1 MERIKIN
8 IEEYLE
14 EIIYIYIKIFGNQYR
29 NIIEERVRS
38 TEFIEYN
45 TEQSVRSYI
54 FFLENCKAQELSIK
68 FLREIGI
75 DVSSLEG
82 KTYTEELPG
91 DIRRLIR
98 EYIGGISGFTYL
110 PEHNTLG
117 IRAFDKKVQD
127 ANKEREDEIERN
139 QIQFLNFLFAD
150 EEFYSK
156 PDVEEFFKTPKGKE
170 TYKKI
175 QEYIEIY
182 NSIFR
187 EYKEFENTLEPYKKY
202 VQDRKNIKFSETEE
216 FKEILEKIGDTEENR
231 KILEYILTERKLMT
245 IAGKNLKR
253 PTIFFSRFVSELE
266 KGGMDDYTL
275 LHEYCHAIEIHKE
288 NESTEESFISGFDL
302 INKNEL
308 NLYRKDK
315 RKYERLNENIT
326 DIFAIEA
333 TRILHGKGTYMLE
346 PKELT
351 ENNTMDV
358 NTSSITKN
366 MLFPFLKSYKKEII
380 RARITGDME
389 RLFSII
395 GKDNF
400 EELNDCINRVDY
412 LLGKGLK
419 RSLDENKKG
428 DKLVE
433 EYNLQLKRLDRIYSN
448 MKEHSIEDEER

>member
-1 MERIKIN
+1 MDSFKIN
-8 IEEYLE
+8 IEKYLE
-14 EIIYIYIKIFGNQYR
+14 DIINVYVKIFGEQYR
-29 NIIEERVRS
+29 KIIEERIKS

-187 EYKEFENTLEPYKKY
+187 EYKEFENTLKPYKKY

-231 KILEYILTERKLMT
+231 KILEYVLTERKLMT
-245 IAGKNLKR
+245 IAGKDFKR
-253 PTIFFSRFVSELE
+253 PTIFFTRFVSELE

-275 LHEYCHAIEIHKE
+275 LHEYCHAIEMHKE
-288 NESTEESFISGFDL
+288 KAGVEEDYFVSGFD
-302 INKNEL
+302 IIDQNES
-308 NLYRKDK
+308 NQYRNDK
-315 RKYERLNENIT
+315 RKYEILNETIT
-326 DIFAIEA
+326 DIFSVEA
-333 TRILHGKGTYMLE
+333 TIILHTRGIYISE
-346 PKELT
+346 PQELT
-351 ENNTMDV
+351 NEDILAC
-358 NTSSITKN
+358 NTSIILKKLLLPFVTK
-366 MLFPFLKSYKKEII
+366 YKEKIV
-380 RARITGDME
+380 RARITGDMQS
-389 RLFSII
+389 LFNII
-395 GKDNF
+395 GIENF
-400 EELNDCINRVDY
+400 ESLNDCVNKIDY
-412 LLGKGLK
+412 LILEGLEKDLKSK
-419 RSLDENKKG
+419 RNDSELIK
-428 DKLVE
+428 
-433 EYNLQLKRLDRIYSN
+433 EYNRQKRRIEEIYRN
-448 MKEHSIEDEER
+448 MEIEKGEIR

>member
-1 MERIKIN
+1 MDSFKIN
-8 IEEYLE
+8 IEKYLE
-14 EIIYIYIKIFGNQYR
+14 EIIDIYIKIFGNQYR

-231 KILEYILTERKLMT
+231 KILEYVLTERKLMT
-245 IAGKNLKR
+245 IAGKDFKR
-253 PTIFFSRFVSELE
+253 PTIFFTRFVSELE

-275 LHEYCHAIEIHKE
+275 LHEYCHAIEMHKE
-288 NESTEESFISGFDL
+288 KTGVEEDYFVSGLDIIDQNES
-302 INKNEL
+302 NQ
-308 NLYRKDK
+308 YRNDK
-315 RKYERLNENIT
+315 RKYEILNETIT
-326 DIFAIEA
+326 DIFSVEA
-333 TRILHGKGTYMLE
+333 TIILHTRGIYISE
-346 PKELT
+346 PQELT
-351 ENNTMDV
+351 NEDILAC
-358 NTSSITKN
+358 NTSIILKKLLLPFVTK
-366 MLFPFLKSYKKEII
+366 YKEKIV
-380 RARITGDME
+380 RARITGDMQS
-389 RLFSII
+389 LFNII
-395 GKDNF
+395 GIENF
-400 EELNDCINRVDY
+400 ESLNDCVNKIDH
-412 LLGKGLK
+412 LILEGLEKDLKSK
-419 RSLDENKKG
+419 RNDSELIK
-428 DKLVE
+428 
-433 EYNLQLKRLDRIYSN
+433 EYNRQKRRIEEIYRN
-448 MKEHSIEDEER
+448 MEIEKGEIR

>member
-1 MERIKIN
+1 MDSFKIN
-8 IEEYLE
+8 IEKYLE
-14 EIIYIYIKIFGNQYR
+14 DIINVYVKIFGEQYR
-29 NIIEERVRS
+29 KIIEERVRS

-68 FLREIGI
+68 FLRKIGI
-75 DVSSLEG
+75 DISSIEG
-82 KTYTEELPG
+82 KTYTEELPS

-139 QIQFLNFLFAD
+139 QIQFLNFLFED

-187 EYKEFENTLEPYKKY
+187 EYKEFENTLEPYREY
-202 VQDRKNIKFSETEE
+202 VEKRKNKKIPETEE

-231 KILEYILTERKLMT
+231 KILEYVLSERKIMT
-245 IAGKNLKR
+245 IAGKDFKR
-253 PTIFFSRFVSELE
+253 PTIFFTRFVSELE

-275 LHEYCHAIEIHKE
+275 LHEYCHAIEMHKE
-288 NESTEESFISGFDL
+288 KTGVEEDYFVSGFDI
-302 INKNEL
+302 INQNES
-308 NLYRKDK
+308 NQYRNDK
-315 RKYERLNENIT
+315 RKYEILNETIT
-326 DIFAIEA
+326 DIFSVEA
-333 TRILHGKGTYMLE
+333 TIILHTRGIYISE
-346 PKELT
+346 PQELT
-351 ENNTMDV
+351 NEDILAC
-358 NTSSITKN
+358 NTSIILKKLLLPFVTK
-366 MLFPFLKSYKKEII
+366 YKEKIV
-380 RARITGDME
+380 RARITGDMQS
-389 RLFSII
+389 LFNRI
-395 GKDNF
+395 GIENF
-400 EELNDCINRVDY
+400 ESLNDCVNKIDH
-412 LLGKGLK
+412 LILEGLEKDLKSK
-419 RSLDENKKG
+419 RNDSELIK
-428 DKLVE
+428 
-433 EYNLQLKRLDRIYSN
+433 EYNRQKRRIEEIYRN
-448 MKEHSIEDEER
+448 MEIEKGEIR

>member
-1 MERIKIN
+1 MERLKIN

-14 EIIYIYIKIFGNQYR
+14 EIIDIYIKIFGNQYR

-245 IAGKNLKR
+245 IAGKDFKR
-253 PTIFFSRFVSELE
+253 PTIFFTRFVSELE

-275 LHEYCHAIEIHKE
+275 LHEYCHAIEMHKE
-288 NESTEESFISGFDL
+288 KTGVEEDYFVSGLDIIDQNES
-302 INKNEL
+302 NQ
-308 NLYRKDK
+308 YRNDK
-315 RKYERLNENIT
+315 RKYEILNETIT
-326 DIFAIEA
+326 DIFSVEA
-333 TRILHGKGTYMLE
+333 TIILHTRGIYISE
-346 PKELT
+346 PQELT
-351 ENNTMDV
+351 NEDILAC
-358 NTSSITKN
+358 NTSIILKKLLLPFVTK
-366 MLFPFLKSYKKEII
+366 YKEKIV
-380 RARITGDME
+380 RARITGDMQS
-389 RLFSII
+389 LFNII
-395 GKDNF
+395 GIENF
-400 EELNDCINRVDY
+400 ESLNDCVNKIDH
-412 LLGKGLK
+412 LILEGLEKDLKSK
-419 RSLDENKKG
+419 RNDSELIK
-428 DKLVE
+428 
-433 EYNLQLKRLDRIYSN
+433 EYNRQKRRIEEIYRN
-448 MKEHSIEDEER
+448 MEIEKGEIR

>member
-1 MERIKIN
+1 MERLKIN

-14 EIIYIYIKIFGNQYR
+14 EIIDIYIKIFGNQYR

-231 KILEYILTERKLMT
+231 KILEYVLTERKLMT
-245 IAGKNLKR
+245 IAGKDFKR
-253 PTIFFSRFVSELE
+253 PTIFFTRFVSELE

-275 LHEYCHAIEIHKE
+275 LHEYCHAIEMHKE
-288 NESTEESFISGFDL
+288 KTGVEEDYFVSGLDIIDQNES
-302 INKNEL
+302 NQ
-308 NLYRKDK
+308 YRNDK
-315 RKYERLNENIT
+315 RKYEILNETIT
-326 DIFAIEA
+326 DIFSVEA
-333 TRILHGKGTYMLE
+333 TIILHTRGIYISE
-346 PKELT
+346 PQELT
-351 ENNTMDV
+351 NEDILAC
-358 NTSSITKN
+358 NTSIILKKLLLPFVTK
-366 MLFPFLKSYKKEII
+366 YKEKIV
-380 RARITGDME
+380 RARITGDMQS
-389 RLFSII
+389 LFNII
-395 GKDNF
+395 GIENF
-400 EELNDCINRVDY
+400 ESLNDCVNKIDH
-412 LLGKGLK
+412 LILEGLEKDLKSK
-419 RSLDENKKG
+419 RNDSELIK
-428 DKLVE
+428 
-433 EYNLQLKRLDRIYSN
+433 EYNRQKRRIEEIYRN
-448 MKEHSIEDEER
+448 MEIEKGEIR

>member
-1 MERIKIN
+1 MDSFKIN
-8 IEEYLE
+8 IEKYLE
-14 EIIYIYIKIFGNQYR
+14 EIIDIYIKIFGNQYR

-231 KILEYILTERKLMT
+231 KILEYVLTERKLMT
-245 IAGKNLKR
+245 IAGKDFKR
-253 PTIFFSRFVSELE
+253 PTIFFTRFVSELE

-275 LHEYCHAIEIHKE
+275 LHEYCHAIEMHKE
-288 NESTEESFISGFDL
+288 KTGVEEDYFVSGFD
-302 INKNEL
+302 IIDQNES
-308 NLYRKDK
+308 NQYRNDK
-315 RKYERLNENIT
+315 RKYEILNETIT
-326 DIFAIEA
+326 DIFSVEA
-333 TRILHGKGTYMLE
+333 TIILHTRGIYISE
-346 PKELT
+346 PQELT
-351 ENNTMDV
+351 NEDILAC
-358 NTSSITKN
+358 NTSIILKKLLLPFVTK
-366 MLFPFLKSYKKEII
+366 YKEKIV
-380 RARITGDME
+380 RARITGDMQS
-389 RLFSII
+389 LFNII
-395 GKDNF
+395 GIENF
-400 EELNDCINRVDY
+400 ESLNDCVNKIDH
-412 LLGKGLK
+412 LILEGLEKDLKSK
-419 RSLDENKKG
+419 RNDSELIK
-428 DKLVE
+428 
-433 EYNLQLKRLDRIYSN
+433 EYNRQKRRIEEIYRN
-448 MKEHSIEDEER
+448 MEIEKGEIR

>member
-1 MERIKIN
+1 MDSFKIN
-8 IEEYLE
+8 IEKYLE
-14 EIIYIYIKIFGNQYR
+14 DIINVYVKIFGEQYR
-29 NIIEERVRS
+29 KIIEERVRS

-139 QIQFLNFLFAD
+139 QIQFLNFLFED

-231 KILEYILTERKLMT
+231 KILEYVLTERKLMT
-245 IAGKNLKR
+245 IAGKDFKR
-253 PTIFFSRFVSELE
+253 PTIFFTRFVSELE

-275 LHEYCHAIEIHKE
+275 LHEYCHAIEMHKE
-288 NESTEESFISGFDL
+288 KTGVEEDYFVSGLDIIDQNES
-302 INKNEL
+302 NQ
-308 NLYRKDK
+308 YRNDK
-315 RKYERLNENIT
+315 RKYEILNETIT
-326 DIFAIEA
+326 DIFSVEA
-333 TRILHGKGTYMLE
+333 TIILHTRGIYISE
-346 PKELT
+346 PQELT
-351 ENNTMDV
+351 NEDILAC
-358 NTSSITKN
+358 NTSIILKKLLLPFVTK
-366 MLFPFLKSYKKEII
+366 YKEKIV
-380 RARITGDME
+380 RARITGDMQS
-389 RLFSII
+389 LFNII
-395 GKDNF
+395 GIENF
-400 EELNDCINRVDY
+400 ESLNDCVNKIDH
-412 LLGKGLK
+412 LILEGLEKDLKSK
-419 RSLDENKKG
+419 RNDSELIK
-428 DKLVE
+428 
-433 EYNLQLKRLDRIYSN
+433 EYNRQKRRIEEIYRN
-448 MKEHSIEDEER
+448 MEIEKGEIR

>member
-1 MERIKIN
+1 MEKLKIN

-14 EIIYIYIKIFGNQYR
+14 EIIDIYIKIFGNQYR

-110 PEHNTLG
+110 PEQNTLG

-231 KILEYILTERKLMT
+231 KILEYVLTERKLMT
-245 IAGKNLKR
+245 IAGKDFKR
-253 PTIFFSRFVSELE
+253 PTIFFTRFVSELE

-275 LHEYCHAIEIHKE
+275 LHEYCHAIEMHKE
-288 NESTEESFISGFDL
+288 KTGVEEDYFVSGLDIIDQNES
-302 INKNEL
+302 NQ
-308 NLYRKDK
+308 YRNDK
-315 RKYERLNENIT
+315 RKYEILNETIT
-326 DIFAIEA
+326 DIFSVEA
-333 TRILHGKGTYMLE
+333 TIILHTRGIYISE
-346 PKELT
+346 PQELT
-351 ENNTMDV
+351 NEDILAC
-358 NTSSITKN
+358 NTSIILKKLLLPFVTK
-366 MLFPFLKSYKKEII
+366 YKEKIV
-380 RARITGDME
+380 RARITGDMQS
-389 RLFSII
+389 LFNII
-395 GKDNF
+395 GIENF
-400 EELNDCINRVDY
+400 ESLNDCVNKIDH
-412 LLGKGLK
+412 LILEGLEKDLKSK
-419 RSLDENKKG
+419 RNDSELIK
-428 DKLVE
+428 
-433 EYNLQLKRLDRIYSN
+433 EYNRQKRRIEEIYRN
-448 MKEHSIEDEER
+448 MEIEKGEIR

>member
-1 MERIKIN
+1 MDSFKIN
-8 IEEYLE
+8 IEKYLE
-14 EIIYIYIKIFGNQYR
+14 DIINVYVKIFGEQYR
-29 NIIEERVRS
+29 KIIEERIKS

-231 KILEYILTERKLMT
+231 KILEYVLTERKLMT
-245 IAGKNLKR
+245 IAGKDFKR
-253 PTIFFSRFVSELE
+253 PTIFFTRFVSELE

-275 LHEYCHAIEIHKE
+275 LHEYCHAIEMHKE
-288 NESTEESFISGFDL
+288 KTGVEEDYFVSGFD
-302 INKNEL
+302 IIDQNES
-308 NLYRKDK
+308 NQYRNDK
-315 RKYERLNENIT
+315 RKYEILNETIT
-326 DIFAIEA
+326 DIFSVEA
-333 TRILHGKGTYMLE
+333 TIILHTRGIYISE
-346 PKELT
+346 PQELT
-351 ENNTMDV
+351 NEDILAC
-358 NTSSITKN
+358 NTSIILKKLLLPFVTK
-366 MLFPFLKSYKKEII
+366 YKEKIV
-380 RARITGDME
+380 RARITGDMQS
-389 RLFSII
+389 LFNII
-395 GKDNF
+395 GIENF
-400 EELNDCINRVDY
+400 ESLNDCVNKIDH
-412 LLGKGLK
+412 LILEGLEKDLKSK
-419 RSLDENKKG
+419 RNDSELIK
-428 DKLVE
+428 
-433 EYNLQLKRLDRIYSN
+433 EYNRQKRRIEEIYRN
-448 MKEHSIEDEER
+448 MEIEKGEIR

>member
-1 MERIKIN
+1 MERLKIN

-14 EIIYIYIKIFGNQYR
+14 EIIDIYIKIFGNQYR

-231 KILEYILTERKLMT
+231 KILEYVLTERKLMT
-245 IAGKNLKR
+245 IAGKDFKR
-253 PTIFFSRFVSELE
+253 PTIFFTRFVSELE

-275 LHEYCHAIEIHKE
+275 LHEYCHAIEMHKE
-288 NESTEESFISGFDL
+288 KTGVEEDYFVSGFD
-302 INKNEL
+302 IIDQNES
-308 NLYRKDK
+308 NQYRNDK
-315 RKYERLNENIT
+315 RKYEILNETIT
-326 DIFAIEA
+326 DIFSVEA
-333 TRILHGKGTYMLE
+333 TIILHTRGIYISE
-346 PKELT
+346 PQELT
-351 ENNTMDV
+351 NEDILAC
-358 NTSSITKN
+358 NTSIILKKLLLPFVTK
-366 MLFPFLKSYKKEII
+366 YKEKIV
-380 RARITGDME
+380 RARITGDMQS
-389 RLFSII
+389 LFNII
-395 GKDNF
+395 GIENF
-400 EELNDCINRVDY
+400 ESLNDCVNKIDH
-412 LLGKGLK
+412 LILEGLEKDLKSK
-419 RSLDENKKG
+419 RNDSELIK
-428 DKLVE
+428 
-433 EYNLQLKRLDRIYSN
+433 EYNRQKRRIEEIYRN
-448 MKEHSIEDEER
+448 MEIEKGEIR

>member
-1 MERIKIN
+1 MERLKIN

-14 EIIYIYIKIFGNQYR
+14 EIIDIYIKIFGNQYR

-231 KILEYILTERKLMT
+231 KILEYVLTERKLMT
-245 IAGKNLKR
+245 IVGKDFKR
-253 PTIFFSRFVSELE
+253 PTIFFTRFVSELE

-275 LHEYCHAIEIHKE
+275 LHEYCHAIEMHKE
-288 NESTEESFISGFDL
+288 KTGVEEDYFVSGLDIIDQNES
-302 INKNEL
+302 NQ
-308 NLYRKDK
+308 YRNDK
-315 RKYERLNENIT
+315 RKYEILNETIT
-326 DIFAIEA
+326 DIFSVEA
-333 TRILHGKGTYMLE
+333 TIILHTRGIYISE
-346 PKELT
+346 PQELT
-351 ENNTMDV
+351 NEDILAC
-358 NTSSITKN
+358 NTSIILKKLLLPFVTK
-366 MLFPFLKSYKKEII
+366 YKEKIV
-380 RARITGDME
+380 RARITGDMQS
-389 RLFSII
+389 LFNRI
-395 GKDNF
+395 GIENF
-400 EELNDCINRVDY
+400 ESLNDCVNKIDH
-412 LLGKGLK
+412 LILEGLEKDLKSK
-419 RSLDENKKG
+419 RNDSELIK
-428 DKLVE
+428 
-433 EYNLQLKRLDRIYSN
+433 EYNRQKRRIEEIYRN
-448 MKEHSIEDEER
+448 MEIEKGEIR

>member
-1 MERIKIN
+1 MDSFKIN
-8 IEEYLE
+8 IEKYLE
-14 EIIYIYIKIFGNQYR
+14 DIINVYVKIFGEQYR
-29 NIIEERVRS
+29 KIIEERVRS

-68 FLREIGI
+68 FLRKIGI
-75 DVSSLEG
+75 DISSIEG
-82 KTYTEELPG
+82 KTYTEELPS

-139 QIQFLNFLFAD
+139 QIQFLNFLFED

-231 KILEYILTERKLMT
+231 KILEYVLTERKLMT
-245 IAGKNLKR
+245 IAGKDFKR
-253 PTIFFSRFVSELE
+253 PTIFFTRFVSELE

-275 LHEYCHAIEIHKE
+275 LHEYCHAIEMHKE
-288 NESTEESFISGFDL
+288 KTGVEEDYFVSGLDIIDQNES
-302 INKNEL
+302 NQ
-308 NLYRKDK
+308 YRNDK
-315 RKYERLNENIT
+315 RKYEILNETIT
-326 DIFAIEA
+326 DIFSVEA
-333 TRILHGKGTYMLE
+333 TIILHTRGIYISE
-346 PKELT
+346 PQELT
-351 ENNTMDV
+351 NEDILAC
-358 NTSSITKN
+358 NTSIILKKLLLPFVTK
-366 MLFPFLKSYKKEII
+366 YKEKIV
-380 RARITGDME
+380 RARITGDMQS
-389 RLFSII
+389 LFNII
-395 GKDNF
+395 GIENF
-400 EELNDCINRVDY
+400 ESLNDCVNKIDH
-412 LLGKGLK
+412 LILEGLEKDLKSK
-419 RSLDENKKG
+419 RNDSELIK
-428 DKLVE
+428 
-433 EYNLQLKRLDRIYSN
+433 EYNRQKRRIEEIYRN
-448 MKEHSIEDEER
+448 MEIEKGEIR

>member
-1 MERIKIN
+1 MDSFKIN
-8 IEEYLE
+8 IEKYLE
-14 EIIYIYIKIFGNQYR
+14 NIINVYVKIFGEQYR
-29 NIIEERVRS
+29 KIIEERVRS

-231 KILEYILTERKLMT
+231 KILEYVLTERKLMT
-245 IAGKNLKR
+245 IAGKDFKR
-253 PTIFFSRFVSELE
+253 PTIFFTRFVSELE

-275 LHEYCHAIEIHKE
+275 LHEYCHAIEMHKE
-288 NESTEESFISGFDL
+288 KTGVEEDYFVSGLDIIDQNES
-302 INKNEL
+302 NQ
-308 NLYRKDK
+308 YRNDK
-315 RKYERLNENIT
+315 RKYEILNETIT
-326 DIFAIEA
+326 DIFSVEA
-333 TRILHGKGTYMLE
+333 TIILHTRGIYISE
-346 PKELT
+346 PQELT
-351 ENNTMDV
+351 NEDILAC
-358 NTSSITKN
+358 NTSIILKKLLLPFVTK
-366 MLFPFLKSYKKEII
+366 YKEKIV
-380 RARITGDME
+380 RARITGDMQS
-389 RLFSII
+389 LFNII
-395 GKDNF
+395 GIENF
-400 EELNDCINRVDY
+400 ESLNDCVNKIDH
-412 LLGKGLK
+412 LILEGLEKDLKSK
-419 RSLDENKKG
+419 RNDSELIK
-428 DKLVE
+428 
-433 EYNLQLKRLDRIYSN
+433 EYNRQKRRIEEIYRN
-448 MKEHSIEDEER
+448 MEIEKGEIR

>member
-1 MERIKIN
+1 MERLKIN

-14 EIIYIYIKIFGNQYR
+14 EIIDIYIKIFGNQYR

-231 KILEYILTERKLMT
+231 KILEYVLTERKLMT
-245 IAGKNLKR
+245 IVGKDFKR
-253 PTIFFSRFVSELE
+253 PTIFFTRFVSELE

-275 LHEYCHAIEIHKE
+275 LHEYCHAIEMHKE
-288 NESTEESFISGFDL
+288 KTGVEEDYFVSGLDIIDQNES
-302 INKNEL
+302 NQ
-308 NLYRKDK
+308 YRNDK
-315 RKYERLNENIT
+315 RKYEILNETIT
-326 DIFAIEA
+326 DIFSVEA
-333 TRILHGKGTYMLE
+333 TIILHTRGIYISE
-346 PKELT
+346 PQELT
-351 ENNTMDV
+351 NEDILAC
-358 NTSSITKN
+358 NTSIILKKLLLPFVTK
-366 MLFPFLKSYKKEII
+366 YKEKIV
-380 RARITGDME
+380 RARITGDMQS
-389 RLFSII
+389 LFNII
-395 GKDNF
+395 GIENF
-400 EELNDCINRVDY
+400 ESLNDCVNKIDH
-412 LLGKGLK
+412 LILEGLEKDLKSK
-419 RSLDENKKG
+419 RNDSELIK
-428 DKLVE
+428 
-433 EYNLQLKRLDRIYSN
+433 EYNRQKRRIEEIYRN
-448 MKEHSIEDEER
+448 MEIEKGEIR

>member
-1 MERIKIN
+1 MDSFKIN
-8 IEEYLE
+8 IEKYLE
-14 EIIYIYIKIFGNQYR
+14 EIIDIYIKIFGNQYR

-139 QIQFLNFLFAD
+139 QIQFLNFLFED

-231 KILEYILTERKLMT
+231 KILEYVLTERKLMT
-245 IAGKNLKR
+245 IAGKDFKR
-253 PTIFFSRFVSELE
+253 PTIFFTRFVSELE

-275 LHEYCHAIEIHKE
+275 LHEYCHAIEMHKE
-288 NESTEESFISGFDL
+288 KTGVEEDYFVSGLDIIDQNES
-302 INKNEL
+302 NQ
-308 NLYRKDK
+308 YRNDK
-315 RKYERLNENIT
+315 RKYEILNETIT
-326 DIFAIEA
+326 DIFSVEA
-333 TRILHGKGTYMLE
+333 TIILHTRGIYISE
-346 PKELT
+346 PQELT
-351 ENNTMDV
+351 NEDILAC
-358 NTSSITKN
+358 NTSIILKKLLLPFVTK
-366 MLFPFLKSYKKEII
+366 YKEKIV
-380 RARITGDME
+380 RARITGDMQS
-389 RLFSII
+389 LFNII
-395 GKDNF
+395 GIENF
-400 EELNDCINRVDY
+400 ESLNDCVNKIDH
-412 LLGKGLK
+412 LILEGLEKDLKSK
-419 RSLDENKKG
+419 RNDSELIK
-428 DKLVE
+428 
-433 EYNLQLKRLDRIYSN
+433 EYNRQKRRIEEIYRN
-448 MKEHSIEDEER
+448 MEIEKGEIR